1 MNIRLSELKA
11 WLLSLSYPLAII
23 KKVFLNV
30 KLLALAPEKEEK
42 VIPFESAHYSDL
54 DSKSISNT
62 ANSLLSIVKDKF
74 KNVFYKYKVT
84 HTLKQLKSLMS
95 SLSKPK
101 VQNRISKKDNLY
113 RYECKDSHCNF
124 CASYIQECS
133 SFITLN

>member
-62 ANSLLSIVKDKF
+62 PNSLLSIVKDKF

-95 SLSKPK
+95 SLSTT
-101 VQNRISKKDNLY
+101 QSSK
-113 RYECKDSHCNF
+113 
-124 CASYIQECS
+124 SY
-133 SFITLN
+133 F